1 MTKKASYSCQE
12 AAEEL
17 GVSRVTLLRWF
28 REGRITEVSRD
39 WRGWRTFSSGDLEQ
53 IRRELG
59 QANEISSTGRNVKM
73 RQYLSRV
80 PTFGSLP
87 EALLDELSIC
97 AVFRG
102 YLKGKFVF
110 QPGQL
115 CGGLHLLAKGRVRI
129 YRLSP
134 EGREQLLSIIEPYQ
148 TLGESAL
155 FEKSRRYSSYA
166 QCDLGSTIISLP
178 FQRVRTL
185 IREYPELSLAF
196 LAEFAT
202 RIQHLEQR
210 LEETA
215 LHSLEKRLAN
225 YLIRE
230 MNLSQKKDFVLQPT
244 AAIASLLGV
253 ARETVSRALNR
264 FEEQGWIRRN
274 HREFEVL
281 NSEELLALCS

>member
-1 MTKKASYSCQE
+1 M
-12 AAEEL
+12 
-17 GVSRVTLLRWF
+17 SRPTLLRWF

-39 WRGWRTFSSGDLEQ
+39 WRGWRVFSQADLEQ

-59 QANEISSTGRNVKM
+59 EIGEISLGGPNVKM
-73 RQYLSRV
+73 RLYLSRV
-80 PTFGSLP
+80 PTFRSLP
-87 EALLDELSIC
+87 EALLDELSLC

-102 YLKGKFVF
+102 YLRGKFVF

-115 CGGLHLLAKGRVRI
+115 CSGLHLLAKGRVRI

-166 QCDLGSTIISLP
+166 QCDLGSTIITLP

-185 IREYPELSLAF
+185 IKEYPELSLAF

-202 RIQHLEQR
+202 RIQVLEER

-225 YLIRE
+225 YLLRE
-230 MNLSQKKDFVLQPT
+230 MNLNHQRNFTLQPV

-264 FEEQGWIRRN
+264 FEEQGWIRRS

-281 NSEELLALCS
+281 RADELLTLAS